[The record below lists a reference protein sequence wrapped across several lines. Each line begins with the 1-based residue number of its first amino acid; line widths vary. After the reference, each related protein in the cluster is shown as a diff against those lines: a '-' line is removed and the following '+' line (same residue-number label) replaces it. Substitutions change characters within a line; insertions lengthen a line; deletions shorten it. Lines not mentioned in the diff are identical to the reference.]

1 MKKLTCILLSLLI
14 FATPILAQNPCEDST
29 YLELKQKKLDEL
41 SDREYEYFTR
51 KDTECS
57 AYLSKTPKKSQ
68 NINLNKDDL
77 NPDGLNSEQVKYYN
91 RRKLNIELIN
101 KTSGSAVAILTC
113 PPKVV
118 PSVKLVVVQ
127 TERNRAY
134 DT

>member
-1 MKKLTCILLSLLI
+1 MKNFTCILLSLLI
-14 FATPILAQNPCEDST
+14 FSTPILAQNPCEDST

-57 AYLSKTPKKSQ
+57 AYLSKTPNKSQ

-91 RRKLNIELIN
+91 RRKLNIELTT
-101 KTSGSAVAILTC
+101 KTSGGAFA
-113 PPKVV
+113 
-118 PSVKLVVVQ
+118 
-127 TERNRAY
+127 
-134 DT
+134 